1 MCSITSTSQHG
12 SISSSGSNGVQRQGQ
27 TSDKRNNNENNQNN
41 INTVLQRTSKNFN
54 VNFCFKIYLIFKYFF
69 PAYDLA
75 TQCESRHR
83 SSMRRHTIVGCSK
96 SNFSVSS
103 DSKSLPASRPDSRQ
117 RVETSVSLPPAAAAP
132 VPTESEVK
140 SSSDAVDKVPE
151 TQETIW
157 TNSLDELQWKETLN
171 ATDKLS
177 LTLDE
182 IIHIRSVMTKA
193 ELEGLPVGIKI
204 KEEVERRKLCFL
216 CLRTRFSLFGQRG
229 VNCKLCDRTVC
240 IKCFTKVSFFFRGK
254 KTFFFYEK
262 YVFRCESHVNTSD
275 MYPLFSSLHQF

>member
-1 MCSITSTSQHG
+1 
-12 SISSSGSNGVQRQGQ
+12 
-27 TSDKRNNNENNQNN
+27 
-41 INTVLQRTSKNFN
+41 
-54 VNFCFKIYLIFKYFF
+54 
-69 PAYDLA
+69 
-75 TQCESRHR
+75 
-83 SSMRRHTIVGCSK
+83 MRRHTIVGCSK
-96 SNFSVSS
+96 SFNVS

-117 RVETSVSLPPAAAAP
+117 RVEAPIVSLPPVQVPVEPKTHQP
-132 VPTESEVK
+132 VPEVVNEVTK
-140 SSSDAVDKVPE
+140 PIEKE
-151 TQETIW
+151 KQETIW

-240 IKCFTKVSFFFRGK
+240 IKCFTKVRFFSF
-254 KTFFFYEK
+254 
-262 YVFRCESHVNTSD
+262 S
-275 MYPLFSSLHQF
+275 FSSLT

>member
-1 MCSITSTSQHG
+1 MNVEKTFRNVDFSRTLFFLNSR
-12 SISSSGSNGVQRQGQ
+12 ISLRTNSNAFE
-27 TSDKRNNNENNQNN
+27 TF
-41 INTVLQRTSKNFN
+41 L
-54 VNFCFKIYLIFKYFF
+54 
-69 PAYDLA
+69 AYDLA
-75 TQCESRHR
+75 TQCESRR

-96 SNFSVSS
+96 SFNVS

-117 RVETSVSLPPAAAAP
+117 RVEAPSISLPPQAP
-132 VPTESEVK
+132 VEQPKVNPQSVSEV
-140 SSSDAVDKVPE
+140 VCE
-151 TQETIW
+151 TSTSAEKGNQETIW

-240 IKCFTKVSFFFRGK
+240 IKCFTKVSFSQAQTIEKIYK
-254 KTFFFYEK
+254 KIT
-262 YVFRCESHVNTSD
+262 
-275 MYPLFSSLHQF
+275 